1 MLYLKKDLAYT
12 LEVGISNIID
22 EYDNYKIEISL
33 TEKGLCNKKTI
44 IYIYNTNLFYLLIN
58 FILIIIK
65 FIYSKL

>member
-44 IYIYNTNLFYLLIN
+44 IYI
-58 FILIIIK
+58 
-65 FIYSKL
+65 